1 MEERPRELATLAY
14 RRARLKPALQTAAA
28 INRIA
33 GQKALATLSQ
43 LQACGYV
50 PHPGDQHDLASA
62 YLTAMERAAL
72 MATAAVLRG
81 LRR

>member
-1 MEERPRELATLAY
+1 MEERPRELATLAN

-33 GQKALATLSQ
+33 GQKALATLRQ
-43 LQACGYV
+43 LQASGFA
-50 PHPGDQHDLASA
+50 PTPGDQHDLASE
-62 YLTAMERAAL
+62 YLSAMERSAL